1 MKFPVV
7 VAVLA
12 LASVAYAADDRYTL
26 DLGASV
32 EGSSLKVEP
41 TLTGPAGKTV
51 DYQMRVRREGSGGNS
66 SNSSQGGTVQLD
78 NSGRAQLA
86 SNSVSMS
93 RSDRYLVSVRVT
105 ENGKVVAEKSQQYP

>member
-1 MKFPVV
+1 MTIPVV
-7 VAVLA
+7 IAVIA
-12 LASVAYAADDRYTL
+12 LASGAYAADDRYKL

-51 DYQMRVRREGSGGNS
+51 DYQMRVRREGGGNS

-78 NSGRAQLA
+78 PSGHAQLA
-86 SNSVSMS
+86 SNSVSVS
-93 RSDRYLVSVRVT
+93 PSDRYVVTVRVMDG
-105 ENGKVVAEKSQQYP
+105 GKVVAEKSQQYP